1 MRQVLAVLC
10 FAALFAA
17 GLCHAGPARAE
28 RVTFPPFDEAGQVP
42 DFAAFRDELLAAVR
56 ARDIDAIVA
65 AAADDIQ
72 LSYGGDAAGPEA
84 FRSWLEGGGYDEVGN
99 YWAKLERVLSEG
111 GRFEGPMFIAPWSY
125 WLEPLSDED
134 FYTTAVVA
142 GENVRLRAGPST
154 ADQVIRALSWEVVR
168 QAPYQDSRPIMEADA
183 TGREWVLVQ
192 TLEGEEGWIALEFL
206 RFPIEYRAGFELR
219 DGDWRMIFFIAGD

>member
-17 GLCHAGPARAE
+17 DLFLAGPARAE
-28 RVTFPPFDEAGQVP
+28 RVTFPPFDEAAQEP
-42 DFAAFRDELLAAVR
+42 DFAAFRDELLAAVK

-72 LSYGGDAAGPEA
+72 LSYGGDAGTET
-84 FRSWLEGGGYDEVGN
+84 FRSWLQGGGYDEVGN

-111 GRFEGPMFIAPWSY
+111 GRFEGGMFVAPWSY

-154 ADQVIRALSWEVVR
+154 ADRVIRALSWEVVR
-168 QAPYQDSRPIMEADA
+168 QMPYDDSRPMMATDA
-183 TGREWVLVQ
+183 SGREWVLVQ
-192 TLEGEEGWIALEFL
+192 TLEGEEGWVALEFL